1 MSRPPLLHR
10 VVVAC
15 YPGRWRERYG
25 AELLQVLADRGSG
38 WRDLPNLAGGVVDA
52 WINRRLWPVTT
63 TGSTQ
68 LAAAAP
74 GPGPVAPVGSVTR
87 LLAAAPAARPI
98 GVVATTPPAGEM
110 SRRRFLRRMLAVG
123 TGLVLLEFG
132 VGTISFL
139 WPQIREGLGAKFKVG
154 TIDTVLAAE
163 PRFANGW
170 PYAYGPARV
179 FLVNVPAAKE
189 LAMGNQVDLPN
200 PAAADLLALWRK
212 CPHLGCLVPAPCE
225 SVTRYQCRCHQSTYN
240 ILGEKMFKGPAERG
254 LDRFAVLIE
263 ADGTIVIDTAQYTQG
278 APNRGPEHL
287 VFTDPHSWE
296 ATCSER

>member
-1 MSRPPLLHR
+1 MSRPRFLHR
-10 VVVAC
+10 LLVAC

-25 AELLQVLADRGSG
+25 DELLQVLADRGSG
-38 WRDLPNLAGGVVDA
+38 WRDLPNLAGGVIDA
-52 WINRRLWPVTT
+52 WINRRLWPAATM

-74 GPGPVAPVGSVTR
+74 GPVAPVGSASAV
-87 LLAAAPAARPI
+87 LASAPAAPPI

-154 TIDTVLAAE
+154 TIDTVLAAQ
-163 PRFANGW
+163 PNFANGYPF
-170 PYAYGPARV
+170 PYDPARV

-189 LAMGNQVDLPN
+189 LAMGNQVNLPN
-200 PAAADLLALWRK
+200 PAASDLLALWRK

-240 ILGEKMFKGPAERG
+240 IVGEKMFKGPAERG
-254 LDRFAVLIE
+254 LDRFGVLIE
-263 ADGTIVIDTAQYTQG
+263 GDGAIVIDTAQYTQG
-278 APNRGPEHL
+278 PPNLGPDHL
-287 VFTDPHSWE
+287 AFTDPHPWE

>member
-1 MSRPPLLHR
+1 MHR
-10 VVVAC
+10 LVVGA
-15 YPGRWRERYG
+15 YPNRWRERY
-25 AELLQVLADRGSG
+25 ADELLQVLADRGSG
-38 WRDLPNLAGGVVDA
+38 WRDLPNLAGGVLDA
-52 WINRRLWPVTT
+52 WANRRLWPTA
-63 TGSTQ
+63 SPSP
-68 LAAAAP
+68 LAPAVAGPAAIPAAP
-74 GPGPVAPVGSVTR
+74 TV
-87 LLAAAPAARPI
+87 LAAAPAAPPI
-98 GVVATTPPAGEM
+98 GVIATAPPAGEL
-110 SRRRFLRRMLAVG
+110 SRRRFLRRMLGAG
-123 TGLVLLEFG
+123 IGLLLLEFG
-132 VGTISFL
+132 AGTLSFL
-139 WPQIREGLGAKFKVG
+139 WPQIREGLGAKFRVG

-189 LAMGNQVDLPN
+189 LAMGNQVNLPN

-263 ADGTIVIDTAQYTQG
+263 DDGTIVIDTAQYTQG
-278 APNRGPEHL
+278 PPNRGPDHL
-287 VFTDPHSWE
+287 SFTDPHPWD
-296 ATCSER
+296 ATCGTE

>member
-10 VVVAC
+10 LLVAC
-15 YPGRWRERYG
+15 YPRRWRERY
-25 AELLQVLADRGSG
+25 ADELVQVLGDRGSG
-38 WRDLPNLAGGVVDA
+38 WRDLPNLAGGVLDA
-52 WINRRLWPVTT
+52 WLNRRLWPATNQA
-63 TGSTQ
+63 S
-68 LAAAAP
+68 LAMAVP
-74 GPGPVAPVGSVTR
+74 GPAAVSSAPTI
-87 LLAAAPAARPI
+87 AATVPAASAY
-98 GVVATTPPAGEM
+98 GVVATAPPAGEM

-132 VGTISFL
+132 VGTLSFL
-139 WPQIREGLGAKFKVG
+139 WPQIREGLGAKFRVG
-154 TIDTVLAAE
+154 TIDSVLAAE
-163 PRFANGW
+163 PRFANGF
-170 PYAYGPARV
+170 PFAYGPARV

-189 LAMGNQVDLPN
+189 LAMGNQVSMPN

-254 LDRFAVLIE
+254 LDRFAVTIE
-263 ADGTIVIDTAQYTQG
+263 LDGMIVIDTAQYTQG

-287 VFTDPHSWE
+287 AFTDPYPWD
-296 ATCSER
+296 ATCGTE